1 MTTSPILTL
10 ENVTRLHSDGPNTIA
25 ALENVS
31 LSVVPGEL
39 VAVMGPSGSGKSTLL
54 NVAGTL
60 DTPNHGRVIINGRDT
75 AGLSPTERAAIR
87 RRDVGFVFQYYNLVP
102 TLTVA
107 ENVALPLELDNVSRR
122 EARTAAL
129 AALADIGQAELAD
142 RFPAEV
148 SGGQAQRVAI
158 ARALAGQRSL
168 LLADEPTGALD
179 TTTAESVM
187 MLLRSR
193 IDAGAAGL
201 LVTHEPRFAAYAD
214 RTIWLRDGQL
224 VQHRTGRDA
233 R

>member
-31 LSVVPGEL
+31 LSVAPGEL

-60 DTPNHGRVIINGRDT
+60 DAPDHGRVIINGRDT

-122 EARTAAL
+122 EARAAAV

-158 ARALAGQRSL
+158 ARALVGQRSL

-187 MLLRSR
+187 ALLRSR

-224 VQHRTGRDA
+224 VQPRTGSDA

>member
-1 MTTSPILTL
+1 MTTSPILTM
-10 ENVTRLHSDGPNTIA
+10 ENVTRLHTDGPRTIA
-25 ALENVS
+25 ALDNVS
-31 LSVVPGEL
+31 LSVAPGEL

-60 DTPNHGRVIINGRDT
+60 DTPNHGHIIINGRDT
-75 AGLSPTERAAIR
+75 AGLSRTERAAIR
-87 RRDVGFVFQYYNLVP
+87 RRDVGFVFQHYNLVP

-107 ENVALPLELDNVSRR
+107 ENVALPLELDNVPRR
-122 EARTAAL
+122 EARAAAL
-129 AALADIGQAELAD
+129 AALEGIDQADLAD
-142 RFPAEV
+142 RFPAEI

-158 ARALAGQRSL
+158 ARALVGERSL

-187 MLLRSR
+187 ALLRSR

-214 RTIWLRDGQL
+214 RTVWLRDGQL
-224 VQHRTGRDA
+224 VQPHAGSDA